1 MAKYR
6 AERVSQEILRDV
18 NDILLK
24 EVKDPRVEGVTI
36 TDVEVTGDLQQATIF
51 YTTMSDLASEREKAQ
66 TGLDKASG
74 LIRSEIGK
82 RLNIYKTPEIYFERD
97 RSIEYGNHI
106 DQLLAQLHKNDDFDS
121 MSDAESDNEI

>member
-24 EVKDPRVEGVTI
+24 EVKDPRVEGVII